1 MVEVPTGEAHKV
13 DLFYCTVDSFE
24 ADGAAMMTTQ
34 AGEIMNVFLKDYRWK
49 FTYKCHECD
58 HVGYSK
64 LSCDKC
70 EVLRP
75 VGVLLTHA

>member
-13 DLFYCTVDSFE
+13 DLFHCTVDSFE

-34 AGEIMNVFLKDYRWK
+34 AGEIMNVFLKDYRLK
-49 FTYKCHECD
+49 FTCKCHERD

-64 LSCDKC
+64 LSCDEC

>member
-1 MVEVPTGEAHKV
+1 MIKGAKKKHLKW
-13 DLFYCTVDSFE
+13 YVDSFE

-64 LSCDKC
+64 LSCDEC